1 MKNKL
6 KFGSWQYNW
15 MFKNLI
21 QLKINLI
28 NEIRSLI
35 EKISKF
41 GNDSVTK
48 F

>member
-6 KFGSWQYNW
+6 KFVSWQYNW
-15 MFKNLI
+15 MFKDLI
-21 QLKINLI
+21 ELKINLI
-28 NEIRSLI
+28 NKIRGLI

-41 GNDSVTK
+41 GDDSVTK

>member
-15 MFKNLI
+15 TFEDLI
-21 QLKINLI
+21 ELKINLI
-28 NEIRSLI
+28 NKIRGLI

-41 GNDSVTK
+41 GDDSVTK